1 MSAWTKQPTKGE
13 LKDYIVDEL
22 KNRGCRITKQRLLL
36 LDIILENSCASC
48 KEIYYQ
54 ASEIDSTIG
63 TATVYRMVKLLE
75 DIGAI
80 NRKNM
85 YRISKEEECE
95 TSEKAGS
102 GPDRCTVAFDDD
114 TGLQLSVDALTE
126 ALQDGLIAHGYNIGH
141 KSIVSVNLPQT

>member
-1 MSAWTKQPTKGE
+1 MSAWTKQPTKNE

-22 KNRGCRITKQRLLL
+22 KKRGCRITKQRLLL

-54 ASEIDSTIG
+54 ASEIDGTIG

-85 YRISKEEECE
+85 YRISKEDDSEM
-95 TSEKAGS
+95 SEKAGS
-102 GPDRCTVAFDDD
+102 EPDRCTVAFDDD

-141 KSIVSVNLPQT
+141 KSIVSVNLPHA

>member
-1 MSAWTKQPTKGE
+1 MSAWTKQPTKDE
-13 LKDYIVDEL
+13 LKDYIITEL
-22 KNRGCRITKQRLLL
+22 KARGCRITKQRLLL

-54 ASEIDSTIG
+54 ASAVDGTIG

-85 YRISKEEECE
+85 YRISKEDEDDPDP
-95 TSEKAGS
+95 S
-102 GPDRCTVAFDDD
+102 GFANESCLIAFDDN
-114 TGLQLSVDALTE
+114 TGLQLTVEDLTE
-126 ALQDGLIAHGYNIGH
+126 ALRDGLIAKGYSIGH
-141 KSIVSVNLPQT
+141 KAIVTVHLPEA

>member
-1 MSAWTKQPTKGE
+1 MSAWTKQPTKDE

-22 KNRGCRITKQRLLL
+22 KKRGCRITKQRLLL

-54 ASEIDSTIG
+54 ASEIDNTIG

-85 YRISKEEECE
+85 YRISKEEEDDPDP
-95 TSEKAGS
+95 S
-102 GPDRCTVAFDDD
+102 GAAEESCRIAFDDN
-114 TGLQLSVDALTE
+114 TGLQLTVEDLTE
-126 ALQDGLIAHGYNIGH
+126 ALRDGLIAKGYSIGH
-141 KSIVSVNLPQT
+141 KSIVSVNLPPA